1 MANDEKKSLWDWI
14 QGGSPIQYISLGMI
28 LAVIIM
34 AGMDLLDKPEQSTE
48 APAIVQFQSYRIEFV
63 DNTLLEKGIS
73 GNGESEEG
81 IVVDRVTVIENIS
94 KSTKEVWHNGEI
106 KVYPLGEIVTVEIH
120 NEGYMPLVYT
130 IFDEGVSLQTVE
142 VQQAKDWAKYY
153 TILNPMEELE
163 PGVIYLG
170 NNEVLF
176 KDLGVIRDFRHDINI
191 QGRVYYIVGH
201 GWGDQI
207 VVKKEDIKW

>member
-1 MANDEKKSLWDWI
+1 MNLKEWVLKIWRETAPLQWF
-14 QGGSPIQYISLGMI
+14 GAGMI
-28 LAVIIM
+28 FVVMLYAAGDFITSGAVES
-34 AGMDLLDKPEQSTE
+34 AEPEMYN
-48 APAIVQFQSYRIEFV
+48 SYRIEFV

-73 GNGESEEG
+73 GNGESGGG
-81 IVVDRVTVIENIS
+81 ILVGGLTVEENIS
-94 KSTKEVWHNGEI
+94 EATKEVWYNGERKEYALDERVILEI
-106 KVYPLGEIVTVEIH
+106 KK
-120 NEGYMPLVYT
+120 EGYMPLVYT

-176 KDLGVIRDFRHDINI
+176 KDLGVIRDFRYDINI